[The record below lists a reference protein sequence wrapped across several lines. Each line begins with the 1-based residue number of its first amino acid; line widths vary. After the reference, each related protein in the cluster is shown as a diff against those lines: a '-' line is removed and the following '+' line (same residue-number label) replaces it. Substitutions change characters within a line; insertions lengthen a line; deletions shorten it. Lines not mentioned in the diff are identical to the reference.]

1 MLFDDFLK
9 YLPKIEKEKL
19 LSTAAHQKMAPLER
33 ILSIQ
38 SVDINKSN
46 PKKAA
51 VMMLFYPKNNETFL
65 VLIERNSYKGVH
77 SAQIAFPGGKFETT
91 DASLLHTALRE
102 MHEEIGIEPHCVNFI
117 KSFSEIFIPPSNFLV
132 FPFMGVIHFDPIFI
146 PDEKEVSSIVE
157 IPLRIFLSDDTV
169 SSINMDTSYAKN
181 IEVPIYSFMNHHIWG
196 ATAMMMSELK
206 EVLKSAL
213 SA

>member
-19 LSTAAHQKMAPLER
+19 LSTVAHQKMAPLER

-38 SVDINKSN
+38 SIDYNKSN

-77 SAQIAFPGGKFETT
+77 SAQIAFPGGKFENEDT
-91 DASLLHTALRE
+91 SIQHTALRE
-102 MHEEIGIEPHCVNFI
+102 MHEEIGVEPHCVKFI

-132 FPFMGVIHFDPIFI
+132 FPFMGVVHFEPKFV

-157 IPLRIFLSDDTV
+157 IPLRILLSDETV
-169 SSINMDTSYAKN
+169 SSSNMDTSYAKN
-181 IEVPIYSFMNHHIWG
+181 IDVPIYNFMNHQIWG

-206 EVLKSAL
+206 EVLKNAFST
-213 SA
+213 